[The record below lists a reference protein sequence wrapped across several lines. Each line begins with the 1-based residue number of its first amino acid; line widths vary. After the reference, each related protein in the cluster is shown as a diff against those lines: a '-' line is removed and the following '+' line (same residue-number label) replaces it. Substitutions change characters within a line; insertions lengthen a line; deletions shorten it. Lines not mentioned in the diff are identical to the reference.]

1 MQNYQNM
8 PAYLPYQ
15 QPVMPQPYQD
25 RLAQLQNSYQN
36 TIPAQSMNSMQ
47 ANIAQNNNSVLWVQG
62 EAGAK
67 SYLVAP
73 GVTVLLLDSESPR
86 MYMKSVDQSGIP
98 SMRIFEYKEVLP
110 DRPQASYSNAN
121 DDGSKYVTRQ
131 EFDSLKR
138 QYEEILE
145 QLKAHKSQQ
154 PDDDGKP
161 AKSKSKGVIIDE

>member
-36 TIPAQSMNSMQ
+36 TIPAQNS
-47 ANIAQNNNSVLWVQG
+47 NSVLWVQG

-161 AKSKSKGVIIDE
+161 TKSKSKGVIIDE